1 VLGRHGTTAS
11 AADFLKPSSIY
22 TARSSTVRIFAVTR
36 GVSLWWIRGVK
47 RGLNSDLDSILP
59 LALQTASRGGG
70 HRFDPSHVPQ
80 NFTPVLSAI
89 YSATSPSDF
98 TEFFWGALGAIT
110 ISGRSE
116 AVADGLGLCEA
127 HIYFLG
133 EMRL

>member
-1 VLGRHGTTAS
+1 VVDSWCEARPEQRLGFNSTT
-11 AADFLKPSSIY
+11 
-22 TARSSTVRIFAVTR
+22 RFANC
-36 GVSLWWIRGVK
+36 K
-47 RGLNSDLDSILP
+47 
-59 LALQTASRGGG
+59 QGG